1 MLTRCVANRPAEG
14 FSPRA
19 KRCGRGTG
27 LIGDI
32 RRRLLPQLSQR
43 LDELNPLG
51 RSQDFR

>member
-14 FSPRA
+14 FPLRA
-19 KRCGRGTG
+19 KLCGRGTG

-43 LDELNPLG
+43 FHKLNALG